1 MDAASGVESVKWA
14 RARQIVARRVAGE
27 TVLVP
32 LEARASDP
40 EFKGARLYVLNA
52 TGDFLW
58 GLLDTPRTARDLAR
72 NLTLEFETAED
83 RALADVEAFLVALR
97 DIGAVREAS
106 EPHAE

>member
-1 MDAASGVESVKWA
+1 MSAASDVASVRWT
-14 RARQIVARRVAGE
+14 RAPSVIARRVAGE

-32 LEARASDP
+32 LDARASDP
-40 EFKGARLYVLNA
+40 EFKGAQLYVLNE
-52 TGDFLW
+52 TGEFLW
-58 GLLDTPRTARDLAR
+58 SLLDTPRTAGDLAR

-106 EPHAE
+106 EPRPK